1 MQRNRGKPNG
11 KTGDLFKKTR
21 YQGNISSK
29 DGHKKGQK
37 GQDLTEAEEIK
48 KRRQEHI
55 ELYKKG
61 LNKLDDRTGVFTHLH
76 QTSWSTKASGSWE
89 ALLRTKLMELS
100 YFKS

>member
-21 YQGNISSK
+21 YQGNSSCK
-29 DGHKKGQK
+29 DGHKKGQE

-48 KRRQEHI
+48 KRRQEHT

-76 QTSWSTKASGSWE
+76 QTSWSTKTSGS
-89 ALLRTKLMELS
+89 
-100 YFKS
+100 